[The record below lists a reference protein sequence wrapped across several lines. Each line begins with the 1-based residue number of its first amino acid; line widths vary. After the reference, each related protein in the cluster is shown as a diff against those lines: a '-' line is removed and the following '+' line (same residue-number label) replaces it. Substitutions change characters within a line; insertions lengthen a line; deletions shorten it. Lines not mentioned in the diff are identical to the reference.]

1 MLAKILGV
9 LLLIGGVVW
18 GVKLIWP
25 LFGSLFGLLGAVAV
39 GALAAGVLYIGLRWL
54 RGESIVGRVVGALV
68 LLAGIGLAFWAAWG
82 LVSGV
87 FGALFLL
94 LKVAV
99 VLAMLYVG
107 WRWVDNGEFSCG
119 DEATISKGGF
129 RKSLS

>member
-39 GALAAGVLYIGLRWL
+39 GALAVGALYIGLRLL

-82 LVSGV
+82 LVAGV

-94 LKVAV
+94 LKVALM
-99 VLAMLYVG
+99 LAMLYVG
-107 WRWVDNGEFSCG
+107 WRWVDNGEFSLRRRG
-119 DEATISKGGF
+119 DYI
-129 RKSLS
+129 

>member
-39 GALAAGVLYIGLRWL
+39 GALAAGALYIGLRWL
-54 RGESIVGRVVGALV
+54 RGENILGRVVGALV
-68 LLAGIGLAFWAAWG
+68 LIAGIGLAFWAAWG

-87 FGALFLL
+87 FGAVFLL

-107 WRWVDNGEFSCG
+107 WRWVDNGEFSLRRRG
-119 DEATISKGGF
+119 DYI
-129 RKSLS
+129 

>member
-1 MLAKILGV
+1 MLARILGV

-18 GVKLIWP
+18 GFKLIWP

-39 GALAAGVLYIGLRWL
+39 GALAAGALYISLRWL

-68 LLAGIGLAFWAAWG
+68 LLAGIGLAFWAAWS

-87 FGALFLL
+87 FGAVFLL

-107 WRWVDNGEFSCG
+107 WRWVDNGEFSLRRRG
-119 DEATISKGGF
+119 DYI
-129 RKSLS
+129 

>member
-39 GALAAGVLYIGLRWL
+39 GALAAGALYIGLRL
-54 RGESIVGRVVGALV
+54 LLGESIVGRVVGALV

-87 FGALFLL
+87 FGVAFLL

-99 VLAMLYVG
+99 MLAMLYVG
-107 WRWVDNGEFSCG
+107 WRWVDNGEFSL
-119 DEATISKGGF
+119 
-129 RKSLS
+129 RRWRV

>member
-39 GALAAGVLYIGLRWL
+39 GALAAGALYIGLRLL

-82 LVSGV
+82 LVAGV

-107 WRWVDNGEFSCG
+107 WRWVDNGEFSL
-119 DEATISKGGF
+119 
-129 RKSLS
+129 RRWRV